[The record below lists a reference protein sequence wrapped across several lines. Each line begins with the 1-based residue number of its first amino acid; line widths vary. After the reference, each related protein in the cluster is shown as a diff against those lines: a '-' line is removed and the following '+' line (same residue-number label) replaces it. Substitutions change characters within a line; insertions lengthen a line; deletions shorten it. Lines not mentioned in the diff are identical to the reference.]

1 MGVGNGGDGAAGA
14 VPGASPSSSLSS
26 PSSPSR
32 RTRREVTLGLLASGV
47 ALAAAPLVAASR
59 PPRPAS
65 GSSGDPG
72 GTAFEETYRGRLIRG
87 AWAPGTGAAGTGQW
101 QVTVDGHPL
110 HLMRRADGTWLSMVD
125 HYQSYPTPL
134 EAARGA
140 VDDMVPGQRLRD
152 VAPGPVGDADV
163 HPYPY
168 SHTQGVLGGV
178 HA

>member
-1 MGVGNGGDGAAGA
+1 MGVGNSGNGAVGA
-14 VPGASPSSSLSS
+14 VPGPPLSSLPS

-32 RTRREVTLGLLASGV
+32 RTRREATLGLLASGV

-59 PPRPAS
+59 PTRPAS
-65 GSSGDPG
+65 GPFGAPG
-72 GTAFEETYRGRLIRG
+72 GTAAFEETYRGRLIRG
-87 AWAPGTGAAGTGQW
+87 AWAPGTGPAGTGQW

-152 VAPGPVGDADV
+152 VAPGPVGDADR
-163 HPYPY
+163 HAYPY
-168 SHTQGVLGGV
+168 SHTQEVPGGV